1 MKTFREFLS
10 EDAAS
15 DTQSTINRD
24 VKGKGGDIA
33 YRSKRGKQFSVVDL
47 LKRKEKDNNGGGQDQ
62 ETSQE
67 KDQETRQEKPDGP
80 GKQPDRKPQPYRS
93 SRIRPRKPQPYRSSK
108 PQSSKPQRS
117 LPQGKERP
125 ALPAG
130 KDSMVA
136 KRVAAAKQTP
146 QHKQI
151 SARPASTAMAGSRQ
165 RPAIRPAKSN
175 LSRDNM
181 GVQDVKVQD
190 HGPNPQKR
198 LNPAKS
204 NRQLPPAKSNLSR
217 DNMGVQKVNVQDL
230 GPTTQK
236 RLNPAKSNRQ
246 LPAARNTQRQLPPGR

>member
-1 MKTFREFLS
+1 MKTLREFLS

-24 VKGKGGDIA
+24 VMGKGGLEPD
-33 YRSKRGKQFSVVDL
+33 KMPQGKQFSVLDL
-47 LKRKEKDNNGGGQDQ
+47 LKRKKKKDNNGGGDQDQ
-62 ETSQE
+62 ETS
-67 KDQETRQEKPDGP
+67 QEKPDGP

-136 KRVAAAKQTP
+136 KRVAAAKQPP

-181 GVQDVKVQD
+181 GVQ
-190 HGPNPQKR
+190 
-198 LNPAKS
+198 
-204 NRQLPPAKSNLSR
+204 
-217 DNMGVQKVNVQDL
+217 KVNVQDL
-230 GPTTQK
+230 GPSTQK
-236 RLNPAKSNRQ
+236 RLNPARSN
-246 LPAARNTQRQLPPGR
+246 QRQLPPGR

>member
-1 MKTFREFLS
+1 MKTLREFLS

-33 YRSKRGKQFSVVDL
+33 YRSKRGDQFSVLDL
-47 LKRKEKDNNGGGQDQ
+47 LKRKKKDNGGGQDQ
-62 ETSQE
+62 ETS
-67 KDQETRQEKPDGP
+67 QEKPDGP

-136 KRVAAAKQTP
+136 KRTAAAKQPP

-181 GVQDVKVQD
+181 GVQ
-190 HGPNPQKR
+190 
-198 LNPAKS
+198 
-204 NRQLPPAKSNLSR
+204 
-217 DNMGVQKVNVQDL
+217 KVNVQDL

-246 LPAARNTQRQLPPGR
+246 LPPARNTQRQLPSGR

>member
-15 DTQSTINRD
+15 DTQSTINRS
-24 VKGKGGDIA
+24 VTGGDSDTFGDPVSRKQ
-33 YRSKRGKQFSVVDL
+33 RSVLDYF
-47 LKRKEKDNNGGGQDQ
+47 KRKKKDNNGGGGQDQ
-62 ETSQE
+62 ETS
-67 KDQETRQEKPDGP
+67 QEKPDGP

-136 KRVAAAKQTP
+136 KRVAAAKQPP

-181 GVQDVKVQD
+181 GVQ
-190 HGPNPQKR
+190 
-198 LNPAKS
+198 
-204 NRQLPPAKSNLSR
+204 
-217 DNMGVQKVNVQDL
+217 KVNVQDL
-230 GPTTQK
+230 GPSTQK
-236 RLNPAKSNRQ
+236 RLNPARSN
-246 LPAARNTQRQLPPGR
+246 QRQLPPGR